1 MGEWL
6 LIEWPKGE
14 RDPTKY
20 QLATLPGTIVFAEVR
35 WRIERDD
42 QELKQELGLPHYDG
56 RGWHGFHHPAMPCTA
71 ANRSPISERGRILI
85 PAPCAAANVQKS
97 SLRPGR
103 RPRGA
108 ADPTREPYHEL
119 DRHPPCADASL
130 STPPGASI

>member
-1 MGEWL
+1 L

-56 RGWHGFHHPAMPCTA
+56 RGWHGFHHAATLCTD

-97 SLRPGR
+97 PFLSV
-103 RPRGA
+103 
-108 ADPTREPYHEL
+108 ADPGVPTTQPESQIMNSIDVRAAMRDSCHRKAPT
-119 DRHPPCADASL
+119 S
-130 STPPGASI
+130 STK